1 MKRNPSMAPTTFSTS
16 GNCGS
21 GRGHRGSRSSASVAS
36 SGPKGFYEGGHQLE
50 KLEFALAVAMTR
62 GDSSRSELLRQQIAE
77 LGGNAE
83 EPGT

>member
-1 MKRNPSMAPTTFSTS
+1 MAPTTLSTS
-16 GNCGS
+16 GNGGS
-21 GRGHRGSRSSASVAS
+21 GHGHRSSHASASLVS
-36 SGPKGFYEGGHQLE
+36 PGPKGFYEGGHQLE

-62 GDSSRSELLRQQIAE
+62 GDSSRSELLRQQIAA